1 MGRLPD
7 GIAALCETQAAIQRL
22 TVGTAVHGDR
32 PKALQA
38 LLKKMPAGQGQI
50 RVWRIWRK
58 WCGDTFTMILKLR

>member
-1 MGRLPD
+1 
-7 GIAALCETQAAIQRL
+7 
-22 TVGTAVHGDR
+22 VGTAVHGDR
-32 PKALQA
+32 QKALQA